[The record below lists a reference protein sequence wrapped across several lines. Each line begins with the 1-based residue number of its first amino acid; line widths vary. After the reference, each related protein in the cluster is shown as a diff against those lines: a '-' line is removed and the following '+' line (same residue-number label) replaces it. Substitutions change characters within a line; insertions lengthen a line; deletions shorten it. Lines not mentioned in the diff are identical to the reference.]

1 MAESRFFRAAG
12 DTDTE
17 SESEEEELLLSD
29 EEEEEEEVPEQAAKP
44 KLTGMARFLRGAGS
58 SGSSSSSSESEEES
72 SDEDDDEKPKGR
84 RGAFGEGESS
94 DEEKTVVKS
103 ARDKRVEEME
113 ACGKSID
120 NALKVGDWNSVGNE
134 FDKLGRLVERQRNLQ
149 EPVPTLYVRQM
160 VNLDKSIANAAA
172 KDKDAKKKMNAAA
185 SRALATLKQ
194 KVKRSLKDNEE
205 DIKAFNEDADAFEAK
220 YQAAVAA
227 SAPAVKPTKVV
238 KPVTGEEEGEDEN
251 FTTVGKAGKAYNFT
265 ASSVLKNL
273 AAVHESRGR
282 KNTDRVEN
290 INILQKL
297 LEVAETPYSRISVL
311 LALIAARFDYNTAV
325 SAFMPV
331 EMWLSTQKNVDEL
344 ISVVASN
351 PDYVVQEVVT
361 VEYDPLEERTP
372 LTENGPVLI
381 RGSIISSLDRLDEEF
396 TKSLQ
401 NIDPHGTEYVDR
413 LKHSMGLYKT
423 ICCAQLYFVSKNHS
437 DAIARAIMRR
447 VEQIYS
453 KPDAVVQALEN
464 GAAPALADLKLSVTI
479 PTLAACESTQNLV
492 HTLCVKL
499 YNTDNSFL
507 RTRAILC
514 HIYHYAFHNEFY
526 TARDMLFMSRL
537 GDSIHNADVGT
548 QVLYNRAVVQLGLCA
563 FRIGLIKEAH
573 SALHDIFATQRV
585 KELLAQGMHQQKYG
599 STMTAEQERAERARQ
614 LPFHLHINT
623 ELLEAAFLVS
633 SMLVEIPL
641 LASID
646 NEEAKRKAV
655 SKPFRRLLDFADRQV
670 FTGPPE
676 STRDHIMQASKA
688 LQDGQWEKAR
698 DLILGIKIW
707 SLMPEEKSVKEM
719 LGRRIQEEGLRT
731 YLFTNSAYYTTLS
744 IPLLAA
750 TFSLTPKAVTSIIS
764 RMIWSDELSASLDYV
779 PSTFDGASAGE
790 KLPVVI
796 FHRVELTRLQQL
808 AQTLA
813 DKVNTL
819 VENNEKALDAKLGG
833 SGDARGGTWAEGER
847 KPGGGG
853 EGEGGRRTERASR
866 GGRGGRG
873 GLSGR
878 GGRFSQ
884 GLGNRMDG
892 ASTRRAQ

>member
-1 MAESRFFRAAG
+1 
-12 DTDTE
+12 
-17 SESEEEELLLSD
+17 
-29 EEEEEEEVPEQAAKP
+29 
-44 KLTGMARFLRGAGS
+44 
-58 SGSSSSSSESEEES
+58 
-72 SDEDDDEKPKGR
+72 
-84 RGAFGEGESS
+84 
-94 DEEKTVVKS
+94 
-103 ARDKRVEEME
+103 
-113 ACGKSID
+113 
-120 NALKVGDWNSVGNE
+120 
-134 FDKLGRLVERQRNLQ
+134 
-149 EPVPTLYVRQM
+149 
-160 VNLDKSIANAAA
+160 
-172 KDKDAKKKMNAAA
+172 MNAAA

-194 KVKRSLKDNEE
+194 KVKRALKDNEE
-205 DIKAFNEDADAFEAK
+205 DVKAFNKDANEFEEK

-227 SAPAVKPTKVV
+227 LAPVAKPAKVV
-238 KPVTGEEEGEDEN
+238 KVADQADEEGDDT
-251 FTTVGKAGKAYNFT
+251 FTEVGKPKKQYNFT
-265 ASSVLKNL
+265 AQTVLKNL

-290 INILQKL
+290 IVILQKL

-325 SAFMPV
+325 TAYMPV
-331 EMWLSTQKNVDEL
+331 DMWLSTQKNVDDL

-351 PDYVVQEVVT
+351 PEYIVQEVVT
-361 VEYDPLEERTP
+361 VEYDPLLERTP
-372 LTENGPVLI
+372 QTEKGPVLI

-447 VEQIYS
+447 VEHIYS

-464 GAAPALADLKLSVTI
+464 GAVPALANLKLSATI
-479 PTLAACESTQNLV
+479 PTLASCESTKNLI

-599 STMTAEQERAERARQ
+599 STMTPEQERAERARQ

-655 SKPFRRLLDFADRQV
+655 SKPFRRLLDFADRQ
-670 FTGPPE
+670 
-676 STRDHIMQASKA
+676 
-688 LQDGQWEKAR
+688 
-698 DLILGIKIW
+698 
-707 SLMPEEKSVKEM
+707 
-719 LGRRIQEEGLRT
+719 
-731 YLFTNSAYYTTLS
+731 
-744 IPLLAA
+744 
-750 TFSLTPKAVTSIIS
+750 
-764 RMIWSDELSASLDYV
+764 
-779 PSTFDGASAGE
+779 
-790 KLPVVI
+790 
-796 FHRVELTRLQQL
+796 
-808 AQTLA
+808 
-813 DKVNTL
+813 
-819 VENNEKALDAKLGG
+819 
-833 SGDARGGTWAEGER
+833 
-847 KPGGGG
+847 
-853 EGEGGRRTERASR
+853 
-866 GGRGGRG
+866 
-873 GLSGR
+873 
-878 GGRFSQ
+878 
-884 GLGNRMDG
+884 
-892 ASTRRAQ
+892 